1 MRQRS
6 QKVISYVRVSTE
18 EQANSG
24 LGLAAQQ
31 AAIETEAARR
41 GWTDLLMLSD
51 EGFSAKTL
59 VRPAISQAL
68 DMLASGQ
75 ASTLCVS
82 KLDRLSRSVLD
93 FCQLLALSERQ
104 GWSLVVLDL
113 ALDTGTPSG
122 RLMAQVMSAFS
133 EYERRL
139 IGQRTS
145 AALQAK
151 KAAGAILGRPRMLPE
166 DVRQRIVDDRAAGM
180 SYSGISRA
188 LNADG
193 TPTAQGGVS
202 WYPATVRSI
211 LKASDTRQD
220 SAVALAGSR

>member
-1 MRQRS
+1 MRQPKQRANT
-6 QKVISYVRVSTE
+6 VIGYRRCSTE
-18 EQANSG
+18 EQSLSG
-24 LGLAAQQ
+24 LGLQAQG
-31 AAIETEAARR
+31 ACIEAEAARR

-51 EGFSAKTL
+51 EGFSAKSL
-59 VRPAISQAL
+59 ARPAITQAL

-75 ASTLCVS
+75 ASTLVVA

-104 GWSLVVLDL
+104 GWNLVVLDL
-113 ALDTGTPSG
+113 ALDTGTASG

-151 KAAGAILGRPRMLPE
+151 KAAGARLGRPVNIPE
-166 DVRQRIVDDRAAGM
+166 AVRARIHAERAAG
-180 SYSGISRA
+180 GTLRAISEG

-193 TPTAQGGVS
+193 TPTAQGGARWHAS
-202 WYPATVRSI
+202 TVAAC
-211 LKASDTRQD
+211 LKTA
-220 SAVALAGSR
+220 A